1 MQPQDPEGTA
11 TGLYAQADL
20 PAGTVLAGRFRIE
33 KLLGLGG
40 MGMVYRAM
48 DTALGV
54 PCALKV
60 LRPEL
65 MHREDATER
74 FRQELLLARQV
85 SNPHVVRI
93 HDLAQD
99 NGRWLLTM
107 DYVEGESLD
116 RRLDR
121 EGRFGV
127 DDALRIARQL
137 ADGLAAAHARGVIH
151 RDLKP
156 ANILLDAEG
165 NAYISDFGV
174 ARSLAGNGMTRSG
187 AIVGTPD
194 YVSPEQARGD
204 AVDAR
209 SDLYS
214 LGLILYEMLAG
225 KLPFA
230 GGTVTEMLAQRM
242 TRSPPPLDRERTD
255 LPTWVVR
262 LVDRLLRPQPAHRFQ
277 SASEV
282 AQAIDARAVPYEF
295 PRERAKRI
303 GGIVALIA
311 LVALLFGGAWW
322 WSQRKNPAPPPIAA
336 VPPLQRVLVLPMA
349 HDKDVPDARAL
360 AYDAHVLDALAATPG
375 LAVVDGERT
384 DQALRQADAVRAGRY
399 DIPTVH
405 RIAAANRVLQPTL
418 LHTAE
423 GWRVQAILHTID
435 ASDTSI
441 DGPVAR
447 SALEAIRDWLVAPAF
462 RDTLHSTASP
472 VLAMPD
478 KDAALD
484 AYGAGLDALRNGQLA
499 PALEHLRATTAAT
512 PGDPAAWLAQ
522 SEAALAIGEQDDA
535 YDALERG
542 LATPAVTKSPSP
554 TALRLRTRLAAA
566 RALLDGEAPTAAAQW
581 RSAIAK
587 APDDTQ
593 AQLELA
599 RALGAGGDFNAATTQ
614 LQALASR
621 DPNDP
626 RAWFELGKFSILRG
640 QARRAVDEDLVR
652 ALVLYKRGRN
662 LYGEAETVNALGVG
676 YGRLGQTQDAAEQYG
691 KAVELRRALGNRRGV
706 ATSLRNL
713 ANVLSLTGQYDDA
726 EARLKEA
733 RAINASLGDRAGLAA
748 VDNELGL
755 LAEERGD
762 YPDALAAFRRALQAW
777 RQAEDAHGTADAL
790 NNIGFSHFQLGSY
803 DDAQTNWQQAANIF
817 DTLGEDTGRIRT
829 QQNLGLLATARGRW
843 RQARTLLDASLARA
857 EQAQMPEEAA
867 VSRRNLAEL
876 ELLQG
881 HIGAAIDQATAA
893 GKMFGERED
902 HRGESDAGLL
912 HVQALLAANAAPEAR
927 RVLATLGGA
936 LKGASVEQQ
945 ALADLAT
952 AQIAHHDRKDVAVTL
967 ALRDA
972 KRLAEKSGV
981 QQLELAVLLAQADTG
996 GDLDPHLDA
1005 RTATLGNAALRL
1017 RWLEH
1022 AMRAALAHQR
1032 RADAAVLYREVLT
1045 WMRGGDYARAEALH
1059 RLGAQAAANPADA
1072 QLANERADAA
1082 HATFAAA
1089 LPPALRGAA
1098 KDASANSPS
1107 AKGTP

>member
-1 MQPQDPEGTA
+1 
-11 TGLYAQADL
+11 
-20 PAGTVLAGRFRIE
+20 
-33 KLLGLGG
+33 
-40 MGMVYRAM
+40 
-48 DTALGV
+48 
-54 PCALKV
+54 
-60 LRPEL
+60 
-65 MHREDATER
+65 
-74 FRQELLLARQV
+74 
-85 SNPHVVRI
+85 
-93 HDLAQD
+93 
-99 NGRWLLTM
+99 
-107 DYVEGESLD
+107 
-116 RRLDR
+116 
-121 EGRFGV
+121 
-127 DDALRIARQL
+127 
-137 ADGLAAAHARGVIH
+137 
-151 RDLKP
+151 
-156 ANILLDAEG
+156 
-165 NAYISDFGV
+165 
-174 ARSLAGNGMTRSG
+174 
-187 AIVGTPD
+187 
-194 YVSPEQARGD
+194 
-204 AVDAR
+204 
-209 SDLYS
+209 
-214 LGLILYEMLAG
+214 
-225 KLPFA
+225 
-230 GGTVTEMLAQRM
+230 
-242 TRSPPPLDRERTD
+242 
-255 LPTWVVR
+255 
-262 LVDRLLRPQPAHRFQ
+262 
-277 SASEV
+277 V

-336 VPPLQRVLVLPMA
+336 VPPLQRVLVCRWRTTRTC
-349 HDKDVPDARAL
+349 PDARAL

-462 RDTLHSTASP
+462 RDTMHATASP

-499 PALEHLRATTAAT
+499 PALEHLRAATAAT

-535 YDALERG
+535 YDALDRG

-581 RSAIAK
+581 RSVIAK
-587 APDDTQ
+587 SPDDTQ

-599 RALGAGGDFNAATTQ
+599 RALGAAATSTRRRPNCRRSRP
-614 LQALASR
+614 AIPTIRARGSNSASS
-621 DPNDP
+621 PSC
-626 RAWFELGKFSILRG
+626 A
-640 QARRAVDEDLVR
+640 ARRARGGRRPGAR
-652 ALVLYKRGRN
+652 AGALQARPQPLWRS
-662 LYGEAETVNALGVG
+662 ETVNALGVG

-713 ANVLSLTGQYDDA
+713 ANVLSLTGRYDDA

-762 YPDALAAFRRALQAW
+762 YPTRWPPSAARCRHGASRGRARHRRCAQQHRLLAFPAGLLRRRA
-777 RQAEDAHGTADAL
+777 D
-790 NNIGFSHFQLGSY
+790 
-803 DDAQTNWQQAANIF
+803 NWQQAANIF

-829 QQNLGLLATARGRW
+829 PAEPGVARHG
-843 RQARTLLDASLARA
+843 ARTLAAGAHAAGCLARA
-857 EQAQMPEEAA
+857 RRTGADAGG
-867 VSRRNLAEL
+867 SRGEPRNLAEL

-902 HRGESDAGLL
+902 LRGESDAGLL
-912 HVQALLAANAAPEAR
+912 HVQALLAANAAPDAR

-952 AQIAHHDRKDVAVTL
+952 AQIAHHDRKDVAVNL

-972 KRLAEKSGV
+972 KRLAEKS
-981 QQLELAVLLAQADTG
+981 ACSNSNSRCCSRRPIPA
-996 GDLDPHLDA
+996 
-1005 RTATLGNAALRL
+1005 ATSIP
-1017 RWLEH
+1017 
-1022 AMRAALAHQR
+1022 
-1032 RADAAVLYREVLT
+1032 T
-1045 WMRGGDYARAEALH
+1045 WMRAPPTSATRRCACAGLNTRCAPPSRTSAAQTPRCCTARC
-1059 RLGAQAAANPADA
+1059 
-1072 QLANERADAA
+1072 
-1082 HATFAAA
+1082 
-1089 LPPALRGAA
+1089 
-1098 KDASANSPS
+1098 
-1107 AKGTP
+1107 